1 MTVRGTVKKGKVL
14 LNDPTAL
21 AEGTEVEVRPVKTR
35 KPKAE
40 VRKPKGD
47 RRSLAERPVDRQAES
62 ISKAGA
68 SGWRAPGHRH
78 PASSDGVSAG

>member
-40 VRKPKGD
+40 VRKPNGD
-47 RRSLAERPVDRQAES
+47 RRSLAERLAKVIGTA
-62 ISKAGA
+62 AGLPPDA
-68 SGWRAPGHRH
+68 AVNHDHYLYGLPKQQ
-78 PASSDGVSAG
+78 